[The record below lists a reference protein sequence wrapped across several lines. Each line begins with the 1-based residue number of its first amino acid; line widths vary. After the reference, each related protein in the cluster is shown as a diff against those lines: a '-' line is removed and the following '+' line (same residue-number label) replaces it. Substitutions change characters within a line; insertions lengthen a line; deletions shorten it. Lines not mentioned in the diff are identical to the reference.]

1 MGRGHAP
8 ERAAA
13 RAGKKNLEAA
23 PELRALFALASH
35 LRTTVSSLQQS
46 LSAQE
51 FVQWTLWMQA
61 EQVGPEWDALRHAQ
75 LLAAVANGEG
85 VKPDKR
91 LFTAADFQTPD
102 PWVPADKRPKFL
114 NPEDAALGG
123 MFEVA
128 ANE

>member
-13 RAGKKNLEAA
+13 RAGKKNLEAS

-46 LSAQE
+46 LGAQE
-51 FVQWTLWMQA
+51 FVQWMQWMQA
-61 EQVGPEWDALRHAQ
+61 EQVGPDWDALRHAE
-75 LLAAVANGEG
+75 LLAAVANGAV

-91 LFTAADFQTPD
+91 MFTAADFQRPD
-102 PWVPADKRPKFL
+102 PWVPPDKRPKFL
-114 NPEDAALGG
+114 SPQDAQLGT
-123 MFEVA
+123 MFQVEGHD
-128 ANE
+128 